1 MEEKHKKVEGMMRQ
15 TKDLVET
22 VKKTFSKSVKRKQL
36 ELNRYVSPRQ
46 EEGLRYFRRQG
57 LQAYPLR
64 DLIELES
71 DAEFRNEDI
80 LNTIKYA
87 IFVDSK
93 DFTPPNDLYYVPLPL
108 IVPTESVISL
118 PQYQLRIKEGDN
130 ENLFL

>member
-1 MEEKHKKVEGMMRQ
+1 M
-15 TKDLVET
+15 
-22 VKKTFSKSVKRKQL
+22 KRKKQL